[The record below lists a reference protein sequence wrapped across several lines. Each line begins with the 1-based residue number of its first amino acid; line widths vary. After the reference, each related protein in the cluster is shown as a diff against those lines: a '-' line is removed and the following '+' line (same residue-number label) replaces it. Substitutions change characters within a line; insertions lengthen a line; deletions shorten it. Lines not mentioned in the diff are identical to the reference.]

1 MKPWRHLPHPPTDMN
16 KKLFLGLLCSLISV
30 LPIFANGL
38 DQANQQFKAGDFA
51 GAAAAYEKILT
62 AEGPSAAVFYNLG
75 NSYQQLKQYGPA
87 ILAYERARLLTPR
100 DPDLL
105 ANLTLARKAA
115 TAFDETG
122 YHPWVD
128 LVINRLSRNEW
139 SWLVAGTALFLGA
152 LSLVCGVIRLS
163 RRGVPAAA
171 AAALLIIAAS
181 SAALFLRRGEAVRGI
196 VLSESATVRLS
207 PFEKAE
213 SLGTPGPGRIVRLG
227 AKSGDFQYIEV
238 PGANLQGWLASKD
251 VAPILMD
258 SFVQSG
264 S

>member
-1 MKPWRHLPHPPTDMN
+1 MN
-16 KKLFLGLLCSLISV
+16 KKFFLGLLCSLISI

-51 GAAAAYEKILT
+51 GAAAAYEQILAT
-62 AEGPSAAVFYNLG
+62 EGPSAAVFYNLG
-75 NSYQQLKQYGPA
+75 NSYQQLKLYGPA

-115 TAFDETG
+115 TAFDETV

-128 LVINRLSRNEW
+128 VVINRLSRNEW
-139 SWLVAGTALFLGA
+139 SWLVAGAALFLGA
-152 LSLVCGVIRLS
+152 FALACGAVKLS
-163 RRGVPAAA
+163 RRGVLVTAGTAV
-171 AAALLIIAAS
+171 LIIALS
-181 SAALFLRRGEAVRGI
+181 SAALFLRRGEALRGI

-207 PFEKAE
+207 PFDKAE

-227 AKSGDFQYIEV
+227 AKSGGFQYIEV
-238 PGANLQGWLASKD
+238 PGASLQGWLASKD
-251 VAPILMD
+251 VGALLP
-258 SFVQSG
+258 
-264 S
+264 